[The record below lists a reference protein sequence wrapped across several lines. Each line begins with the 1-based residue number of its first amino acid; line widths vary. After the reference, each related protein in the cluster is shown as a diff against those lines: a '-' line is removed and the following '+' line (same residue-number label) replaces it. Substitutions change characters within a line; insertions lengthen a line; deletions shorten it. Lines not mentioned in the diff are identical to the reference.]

1 MRDGLPDSAA
11 ADRNVQQLGAYL
23 RETRETRGKTLDEV
37 ARVTRIGKNY
47 LTAIEEGMLDKLPN
61 VAYAKG
67 FLRNYARYLELPG
80 DEVVAWYVQTLSM
93 GSADP
98 MENADPDNMSR
109 VADDRP
115 VHGPV
120 RRGRWCVSLFLLVLV
135 MATGYFFKK
144 GEEVTGLPPSPPPQ
158 SGQTAPP
165 TPALPH
171 LSSARLTGGA
181 AAADM
186 AKGKQ
191 DEPVTAIADKPPMGI
206 VLRLKVNQDSRLN
219 INIDGDISQRY
230 DLKAGDLIEWK
241 GEKVFTLDLDN
252 AGSIEAE
259 FNGRPLKSLGEP
271 GSSVHLVLR
280 GDSPDRAGDAREEP
294 VR

>member
-23 RETRETRGKTLDEV
+23 RETRETQGVTLGEA

-47 LTAIEEGMLDKLPN
+47 LAAIEEGMFDKLPN
-61 VAYAKG
+61 VAYVKG
-67 FLRNYARYLELPG
+67 FLRNYARYLGLSG
-80 DEVVAWYVQTLSM
+80 DEIVARYVQTLSM
-93 GSADP
+93 AGAGPVGKADLYDK
-98 MENADPDNMSR
+98 AL
-109 VADDRP
+109 VADGRP
-115 VHGPV
+115 DHGPGG
-120 RRGRWCVSLFLLVLV
+120 RGKWYVSLFLLALV
-135 MATGYFFKK
+135 MATGYFFQKEQE
-144 GEEVTGLPPSPPPQ
+144 GSSLPPPSPQ
-158 SGQTAPP
+158 SRQAATS

-171 LSSARLTGGA
+171 HSSARLPGEVIPSDVAT
-181 AAADM
+181 D
-186 AKGKQ
+186 KQ
-191 DEPVTAIADKPPMGI
+191 DEPVTAIVDRPSTGI

-241 GEKVFTLDLDN
+241 GEKFFTLDLDN

-259 FNGRPLKSLGEP
+259 FNGKPLKSLGEP

-280 GDSPDRAGDAREEP
+280 GDSPGRPQNTGGEP
-294 VR
+294 TR